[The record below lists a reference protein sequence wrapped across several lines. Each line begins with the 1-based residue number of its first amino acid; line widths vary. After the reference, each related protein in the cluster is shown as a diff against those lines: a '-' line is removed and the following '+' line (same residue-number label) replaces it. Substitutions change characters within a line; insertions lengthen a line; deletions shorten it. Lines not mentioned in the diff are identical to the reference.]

1 MEIVVHV
8 GRPELNRY
16 QWTRTNIYIYTYHN
30 YLYILC
36 VLFYSV
42 YIYVCVCMCLSLCA
56 PMSIN
61 YHVTSSFCESCG
73 HHKAPAG
80 SLDDATAVKVSQ
92 KILPRF
98 GGLGLRGSQGPKQEP
113 VLGLLTGKV
122 CCNVSRNAPQLQGA
136 ANLRWSAK
144 HQVLAG

>member
-1 MEIVVHV
+1 
-8 GRPELNRY
+8 
-16 QWTRTNIYIYTYHN
+16 
-30 YLYILC
+30 
-36 VLFYSV
+36 
-42 YIYVCVCMCLSLCA
+42 MCLSLCA